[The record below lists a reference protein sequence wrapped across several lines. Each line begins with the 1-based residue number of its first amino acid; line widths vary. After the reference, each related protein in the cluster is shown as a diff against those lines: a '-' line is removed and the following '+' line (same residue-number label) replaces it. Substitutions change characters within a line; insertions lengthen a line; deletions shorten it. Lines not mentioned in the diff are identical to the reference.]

1 MDSSTINS
9 RIKELTALW
18 EHAHPGS
25 RAHGERVA
33 VYSVA
38 TAHKLGLVDN
48 QLLHVRV
55 FAELRH
61 IPEATDGLIQHA
73 SVDPRIEMIVELCEK
88 FDQLRT
94 GFGGQ
99 GSLSDADVVSWL
111 GHEARAEFDSDLIDA
126 LLEVQGIIQPIGT

>member
-38 TAHKLGLVDN
+38 TAHKLGLVDD
-48 QLLHVRV
+48 QLLFVRV
-55 FAELRH
+55 VAQLSH
-61 IPEATDGLIQHA
+61 IPGA
-73 SVDPRIEMIVELCEK
+73 SERFPALETVDDRCEKIVRLCRK

-94 GFGGQ
+94 GYGGQ
-99 GSLSDADVVSWL
+99 PSLNDADVVSWL